1 MRKQPT
7 EAQKKIL
14 PSTHHILSLLQ
25 QLHFPV
31 TSDLST
37 NPIKNRL
44 RIPGF
49 TLFIIS
55 AGFFTMMSVEC
66 GRAMPLRRVFNSDDL
81 LATLSLAPSHVALGT
96 SLLLIFASAL
106 TGQKRDGVWYLPLF
120 DSCVFVRVGIHKSML
135 GNAHSSLLVVSS
147 SELSAKSSSMSSL
160 LLSEELELSCT
171 CRRFVGLD
179 LFFTVKISTDK
190 F

>member
-1 MRKQPT
+1 M
-7 EAQKKIL
+7 
-14 PSTHHILSLLQ
+14 
-25 QLHFPV
+25 
-31 TSDLST
+31 
-37 NPIKNRL
+37 

-49 TLFIIS
+49 TLFITS
-55 AGFFTMMSVEC
+55 TGFFTMMSVEC

-81 LATLSLAPSHVALGT
+81 LPTLSLSPSHIALGT
-96 SLLLIFASAL
+96 SLLLVFASTLA
-106 TGQKRDGVWYLPLF
+106 GEKRDGVWYLPLF

-135 GNAHSSLLVVSS
+135 GNTHSSLLVVSS

-179 LFFTVKISTDK
+179 LFFSVKKSTDK